1 MTTGK
6 HVPLADVS
14 RLRADRRR
22 IQAKLALL
30 EAEKEGWLVEEARL
44 ISALEGVPDSDFS
57 FQPPPI
63 SFSRATHGEETA

>member
-44 ISALEGVPDSDFS
+44 ISALEGVPDGDSHFS
-57 FQPPPI
+57 LLLYILQSYP
-63 SFSRATHGEETA
+63 